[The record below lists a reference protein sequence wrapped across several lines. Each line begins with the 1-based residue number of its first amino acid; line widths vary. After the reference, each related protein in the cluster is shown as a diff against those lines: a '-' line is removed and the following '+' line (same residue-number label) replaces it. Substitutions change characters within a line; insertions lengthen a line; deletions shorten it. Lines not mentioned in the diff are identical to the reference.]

1 MYELFQLSEH
11 DYYVDCPAK
20 IGLVRIGENEA
31 VAIDS
36 GSDKDAGKKVLRILE
51 SQGWK
56 LTAILNTHSH
66 ADHIGGNRFL
76 QERTG
81 CKVYAYGL
89 EAAFTSFP
97 ILEPMGLYGGNPMKD
112 LRHKFLLAQESRAEA
127 LTEAVLPAGM
137 RLLHL
142 PGHSFDM
149 VGFLTADGTAYIGD
163 CVSSEETL
171 TKYGIG
177 YLWDVEA
184 SLNTLEAVKT
194 IEAKRLVPAHAPV
207 SDSMTELADRNMA
220 AITEAGERILS
231 CCVGGVTF
239 ETILQRIFTEYGLT
253 MNAQQYA
260 LIGSTVR
267 SYLTWLYG
275 QEKVGFTFEDN
286 RMVWMKNE

>member
-1 MYELFQLSEH
+1 MYELIQLTEH

-20 IGLVRIGENEA
+20 IGLVRTGEAET

-76 QERTG
+76 QDRTG
-81 CKVYAYGL
+81 CKVFAYGM
-89 EAAFTSFP
+89 EAAFTNYP
-97 ILEPMGLYGGNPMKD
+97 ILEPLGLYGGNPMKD
-112 LRHKFLLAQESRAEA
+112 LRHKFLLAQESKAEA

-137 RLLHL
+137 KLLHL
-142 PGHSFDM
+142 PGHTFDM
-149 VGFLTADGTAYIGD
+149 VGFLTPDGTAYIGD
-163 CVSSEETL
+163 CVSSEESL
-171 TKYGIG
+171 KKYGIG

-184 SLNTLEAVKT
+184 SLSTLETVMN
-194 IEAKRLVPAHAPV
+194 IDAKRFVPAHAPV
-207 SDSMTELADRNMA
+207 SENMGELAELNTA
-220 AITEAGERILS
+220 AITEAAAKILS
-231 CCVGGVTF
+231 LCDGAAF
-239 ETILQRIFTEYGLT
+239 EEILQRVFTDYGLT

-267 SYLTWLYG
+267 SYLTWLHG
-275 QEKVGFTFEDN
+275 QGRVGFTFEHN
-286 RMVWMKNE
+286 RMLWTKTE

>member
-1 MYELFQLSEH
+1 MYELIQLSEH
-11 DYYVDCPAK
+11 DFYVDCPAK
-20 IGLVRIGENEA
+20 IGLVRTGETEA

-76 QERTG
+76 QDRTG
-81 CKVYAYGL
+81 CRVFAYGL

-97 ILEPMGLYGGNPMKD
+97 LLEPMGLYGGNPMKD

-127 LTEAVLPAGM
+127 LTEDVLPAGM
-137 RLLHL
+137 KLLHL

-171 TKYGIG
+171 EKYGIG
-177 YLWDVEA
+177 YLWDAEA
-184 SLNTLEAVKT
+184 SLKTLEAVKGM
-194 IEAKRLVPAHAPV
+194 EAKRFVPAHASV
-207 SDSMTELADRNMA
+207 SESVAALAERNIA
-220 AITEAGERILS
+220 AITDTAERILS
-231 CCVGGVTF
+231 FCDGASF
-239 ETILQRIFTEYGLT
+239 EEILRRVFTDFGLT

-267 SYLTWLYG
+267 SYLSWLHG
-275 QEKVGFTFEDN
+275 QGKAGFSFADN
-286 RMVWMKNE
+286 RMLWKKAE

>member
-1 MYELFQLSEH
+1 MYELIQLTEH

-20 IGLVRIGENEA
+20 IGLVRTGEAEA

-56 LTAILNTHSH
+56 LTTILNTHSH

-76 QERTG
+76 QDHTG
-81 CKVYAYGL
+81 CKIFAYGM

-97 ILEPMGLYGGNPMKD
+97 LLEPMGLYGGNPMKD
-112 LRHKFLLAQESRAEA
+112 LRHKFLLAQESRVEA
-127 LTEAVLPAGM
+127 LTEAALPEGM

-149 VGFLTADGTAYIGD
+149 VGFLTAEGTAYVGD

-171 TKYGIG
+171 QKYGIG

-184 SLNTLEAVKT
+184 SLKTLAEVKN
-194 IEAKRLVPAHAPV
+194 IEAKRFVPAHAPV
-207 SDSMTELADRNMA
+207 SERITELAELNAA
-220 AITEAGERILS
+220 AILEAGERIRAF
-231 CCVGGVTF
+231 CDGATM
-239 ETILQRIFTEYGLT
+239 ETILERVFAAYGLT
-253 MNAQQYA
+253 MNAQQFA

-267 SYLTWLYG
+267 SYLSWLHG
-275 QEKVGFTFEDN
+275 QGKVGFAFADN
-286 RMVWMKNE
+286 RMLWDIAE

>member
-1 MYELFQLSEH
+1 MYELIQLTEH

-20 IGLVRIGENEA
+20 IGLVLTGENEA

-51 SQGWK
+51 AQGWK

-76 QERTG
+76 QDRTG
-81 CKVYAYGL
+81 CRVFAYGL

-127 LTEAVLPAGM
+127 LTEAELPTGM

-171 TKYGIG
+171 AKYGIG

-184 SLNTLEAVKT
+184 SLNTLETVKT
-194 IEAKRLVPAHAPV
+194 LEAKRFVPAHAPV
-207 SDSMTELADRNMA
+207 SDSMAALADRNAA

-231 CCVGGVTF
+231 CCSGMTF
-239 ETILQRIFTEYGLT
+239 ETILQRVFAEYGLT

-267 SYLTWLYG
+267 SYLSWLHG
-275 QEKVGFTFEDN
+275 QGKVGFTFEDD
-286 RMVWMKNE
+286 RMLWVRNE

>member
-1 MYELFQLSEH
+1 MYELIQLTEH

-20 IGLVRIGENEA
+20 IGLVRTGEQEA

-51 SQGWK
+51 AQGWK

-76 QERTG
+76 QDRTG
-81 CKVYAYGL
+81 CRVFANGL
-89 EAAFTSFP
+89 EAAFTNFP
-97 ILEPMGLYGGNPMKD
+97 VLEPVGLYGGYPMKD
-112 LRHKFLLAQESRAEA
+112 LRHKFLLAQESRAEQ
-127 LTEAVLPAGM
+127 LTEAALPAGM
-137 RLLHL
+137 RLLNL

-149 VGFLTADGTAYIGD
+149 AGFLTADGTAYIGD

-171 TKYGIG
+171 EKYGIG

-184 SLNTLEAVKT
+184 SLNTLNAVKS
-194 IEAKRLVPAHAPV
+194 IAAKRFVPAHAPV
-207 SDSMTELADRNMA
+207 SNSVAELAERNAA
-220 AITEAGERILS
+220 AIREAGERILS
-231 CCVGGVTF
+231 CCAGATF
-239 ETILQRIFTEYGLT
+239 ETILQRVFAEYGLN

-267 SYLTWLYG
+267 SYLSWLHG
-275 QEKVGFTFEDN
+275 QGKVGFVFEDN
-286 RMVWMKNE
+286 RMLWKTIE